1 MREGNK
7 EVNRVQS
14 RKRARARDRGQT
26 EYERRL
32 RDGRGGRIADKRKR
46 KNVGEARK
54 AGQAPTNCAV
64 LTCCMRCVTFRME
77 ASMCAESVTI
87 TAQAFSSSVRCN
99 VRLKCLTCR
108 ATRLPTHSKIEPYTS
123 SGSLSNRASNFLGR
137 LRSRESHGHT
147 AVACKL
153 HSKSQLPRHTL
164 QPTHHH
170 SRTMPIQ
177 ALS

>member
-1 MREGNK
+1 MDEGADSRQEKTK
-7 EVNRVQS
+7 E
-14 RKRARARDRGQT
+14 
-26 EYERRL
+26 
-32 RDGRGGRIADKRKR
+32 RGG
-46 KNVGEARK
+46 
-54 AGQAPTNCAV
+54 GQEGRPGPDQLCNAHLLYALRYIISC
-64 LTCCMRCVTFRME
+64 TFRME
-77 ASMCAESVTI
+77 ASTCAESVTI